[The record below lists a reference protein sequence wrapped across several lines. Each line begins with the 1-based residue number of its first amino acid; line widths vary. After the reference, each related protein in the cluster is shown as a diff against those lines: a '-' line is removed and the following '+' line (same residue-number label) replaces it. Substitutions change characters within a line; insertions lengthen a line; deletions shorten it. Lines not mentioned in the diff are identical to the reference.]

1 MKHCVPPARLRAKAI
16 INALK
21 ITLLVLVLS
30 ACSTPQTES
39 ERPARAIGNNNAVSD
54 AKVVPAG
61 KTKPGN
67 RTPYTVFGKS
77 YDILGDSI
85 GYLEIGIAS
94 WYGKKFHGRLTS
106 NGEVYDMYRLTAAHK
121 ALPLPT
127 IVRVTNLDNGKKT
140 ILRVNDR
147 GPFHDDRLIDL
158 SYKAALELGF
168 ADKGTAPVVVEC
180 IDQENYPELHLKQIP
195 KHSFYLQV
203 GAFSR
208 IQGAQLLMQQIKALV
223 VQNVDV
229 RILQSELDSGIL
241 HKVWIGPIGSDEE
254 KERISE
260 LVVGAKLGIPIKV
273 EVD

>member
-1 MKHCVPPARLRAKAI
+1 MLA
-16 INALK
+16 
-21 ITLLVLVLS
+21 
-30 ACSTPQTES
+30 ACSTIQTES
-39 ERPARAIGNNNAVSD
+39 ERPAPGAGNDS
-54 AKVVPAG
+54 PAADTNIRPDV
-61 KTKPGN
+61 KAKPGN

-77 YDILGDSI
+77 YDILPDSI

-106 NGEVYDMYRLTAAHK
+106 NGEVYDMYLLSAAHK

-168 ADKGTAPVVVEC
+168 ADKGTAPVVVEA
-180 IDQENYPELHLKQIP
+180 IDRENYPELHLTQVP
-195 KHSFYLQV
+195 KHSYYLQV

-208 IQGAQLLMQQIKALV
+208 IQGAQLLMQQIQALMVKNVEV
-223 VQNVDV
+223 VQV
-229 RILQSELDSGIL
+229 RILQSELESGIL
-241 HKVWIGPIGSDEE
+241 HKVWIGPISTDEE
-254 KERISE
+254 KEKISE
-260 LVVGAKLGIPIKV
+260 LVVDANLGFPIKV